1 MYDPAPMREPTYFVL
16 AALLDGPLHGY
27 AIAQRAHELSDGRV
41 RLSAGTLYGA
51 LERLVAQ
58 GLVEVDA
65 EEVVGG
71 RRRRYHRLTGAGE
84 AAVTEEAE
92 RLALAAAAVQGR
104 VRRAAARVGGA
115 RA

>member
-1 MYDPAPMREPTYFVL
+1 MYARGMREPTYFVL

-27 AIAQRAHELSDGRV
+27 AIAQRAQELSAGRV

-51 LERLVAQ
+51 LERLLSE
-58 GLVEVDA
+58 GLVAVEA

-84 AAVTEEAE
+84 AAVSEEAD
-92 RLALAAAAVQGR
+92 RLAAAAAAVHGR
-104 VRRAAARVGGA
+104 VRRTGGRVAGA

>member
-1 MYDPAPMREPTYFVL
+1 MYRPATMREPTYFVL

-27 AIAQRAHELSDGRV
+27 GITQRAHELSGGRV

-51 LERLVAQ
+51 LERLAAE
-58 GLVEVDA
+58 GLVEQDA

-84 AAVTEEAE
+84 RAVAEEAE
-92 RLALAAAAVQGR
+92 RLAAAASVVAQR
-104 VRRAAARVGGA
+104 LRARTVTA
-115 RA
+115 

>member
-1 MYDPAPMREPTYFVL
+1 MREPTYFVL

-27 AIAQRAHELSDGRV
+27 AIAQRGQELSGGRV

-51 LERLVAQ
+51 LERLEAQ
-58 GLVEVDA
+58 GLVEQDA

-71 RRRRYHRLTGAGE
+71 RRRRYHRITRAGAD
-84 AAVTEEAE
+84 ALAEEAK
-92 RLALAAAAVQGR
+92 RL
-104 VRRAAARVGGA
+104 RAAAETVERRLPPEVA